1 MNMKSIRCFLLAFLL
16 VPVCIRAAELPRN
29 PETLR
34 ILAVGNS
41 FSNDA
46 TTWLPDLLEGAGI
59 HNVILARL
67 YIGGCSLERHCRE
80 YEKMDRNYK
89 YYKSTE
95 NSWVTVSE
103 KATILDGIGDEP
115 WDIITIQ
122 QSSPL
127 SGVPE
132 SFDPWTE
139 RLIGIIRKHCSN
151 PDVVIVW
158 HQTWAYARSST
169 HRAFPTY
176 GNNQMIMYGK
186 INECT
191 DELSRRFDFAT
202 VIPSGTAV
210 QNARW
215 SHIIFDGKDLTRDGF
230 HLNTGYTRYL
240 AACVWFESLI
250 RPALGK
256 SVVGNPFRM
265 QETDKE
271 IDARTARRFQRI
283 AARTVKS
290 NRWK

>member
-1 MNMKSIRCFLLAFLL
+1 MNMKSLRCFLLVLLL
-16 VPVCIRAAELPRN
+16 VPACLRAAELPRN

-80 YEKMDRNYK
+80 YDKMDHNYK

-95 NSWVTVSE
+95 NSWVTVSNN
-103 KATILDGIGDEP
+103 ATILDGIEDEP

-127 SGVPE
+127 CGVPD
-132 SFDPWTE
+132 SYDPWTE
-139 RLIGIIRKHCSN
+139 RLTGIIRKHCSN
-151 PDVVIVW
+151 PDVRIVW

-176 GNNQMIMYGK
+176 GNNQMIMYRK

-191 DELSRRFDFAT
+191 DELCRRFDFAA

-215 SHIIFDGKDLTRDGF
+215 SHIIFDGKDLTRDGY

-240 AACVWFESLI
+240 AACTWFESLI
-250 RPALGK
+250 RPAFGK
-256 SVVGNPFRM
+256 SVVGNSFRM
-265 QETDKE
+265 QGTDKE

-283 AARTVKS
+283 AAKTVKE

>member
-67 YIGGCSLERHCRE
+67 YIGGCSLGRHCRE

-158 HQTWAYARSST
+158 HQTWAYARRST

-191 DELSRRFDFAT
+191 DELCRRFDFAT